1 VFAKEVDMGSQGKK
15 TLVIQ
20 NGTLIDGS
28 GTPPAPNQAIVIE
41 GNRIKSI
48 GPLPEDVRHSD
59 RDHLQL
65 IDAAGQWIMPGLIDG
80 HCHLSF
86 GFPQMPGGP
95 STRGTTSP
103 GFSALR
109 AARNAQQVLR
119 TGVTSVAV
127 PGGTWFNDVAIRDAI
142 NVDLIEGPRIACAG
156 RFIVTYGGITDNEPS
171 WVGTPEHTIGVL
183 ANDVSEMITE
193 VRRQCKHGVDFIKL
207 ADSTWGDTQLIAPEE
222 LSAVVQ
228 EAHRRGARVT
238 IHSRG
243 AGSTRAAAEAG
254 MDWILH
260 ADLATDAELEVVA
273 EAGVRL
279 MPTMTFLQRG
289 VEVGPEF
296 GRGPREMDQIRRH
309 WESSVRMLERARAL
323 GITIMCGT
331 DSGNSPLM
339 PYGQLHAHEAEI
351 LVRYGGYTPMQAIV
365 ATTRNTAFALGLEDD
380 LGTLQPGKLADII
393 ILKSDPLADI
403 RVLQGGQHL
412 ATVIKDGKLVPL
424 NGHTVEEEMLAF
436 AQPTSA

>member
-1 VFAKEVDMGSQGKK
+1 MGSQGKK

-59 RDHLQL
+59 RDQPQL

-109 AARNAQQVLR
+109 AARNAQPVLR
-119 TGVTSVAV
+119 SGVTSVAV

-142 NVDLIEGPRIACAG
+142 NVGLIEGPRIACAG

-171 WVGTPEHTIGVL
+171 WVGTPEHAIGVL

-228 EAHRRGARVT
+228 EAHRRQVRVT

-260 ADLATDAELEVVA
+260 ADLATEVEPLLE
-273 EAGVRL
+273 
-279 MPTMTFLQRG
+279 
-289 VEVGPEF
+289 
-296 GRGPREMDQIRRH
+296 PR
-309 WESSVRMLERARAL
+309 V
-323 GITIMCGT
+323 
-331 DSGNSPLM
+331 
-339 PYGQLHAHEAEI
+339 
-351 LVRYGGYTPMQAIV
+351 
-365 ATTRNTAFALGLEDD
+365 
-380 LGTLQPGKLADII
+380 
-393 ILKSDPLADI
+393 
-403 RVLQGGQHL
+403 
-412 ATVIKDGKLVPL
+412 
-424 NGHTVEEEMLAF
+424 
-436 AQPTSA
+436 

>member
-1 VFAKEVDMGSQGKK
+1 MDSQG
-15 TLVIQ
+15 TDTIIIEQ
-20 NGTLIDGS
+20 GTLIDGS
-28 GTPPAPNQAIVIE
+28 GNTPIPNQAIVIE
-41 GNRIKSI
+41 GNRITSI
-48 GPLPEDVRHSD
+48 GPLPENIRHGD
-59 RDHLQL
+59 RHHTQR

-86 GFPQMPGGP
+86 GFPQMSGGP

-142 NVDLIEGPRIACAG
+142 NVGLIEGPRIACAG

-171 WVGTPEHTIGVL
+171 WVGTPEHAIGAL

-260 ADLATDAELEVVA
+260 ADLATDVELQVVA

-279 MPTMTFLQRG
+279 MPTMTFLRRG
-289 VEVGPEF
+289 VEVGSEF
-296 GRGPREMDQIRRH
+296 GRGPREMDMLKRH
-309 WESSVRMLERARAL
+309 WEGAVRMLERARAL
-323 GITIMCGT
+323 GITLMCGT

-339 PYGQLHAHEAEI
+339 PYGQLHADEAEI
-351 LVRYGGYTPMQAIV
+351 LVRYGGYTPMEAIV
-365 ATTRNTAFALGLEDD
+365 ATTRNTAFALGLENE
-380 LGTLQPGKLADII
+380 LGTLQSGKLADLI
-393 ILKSDPLADI
+393 ILNSDPLADI

-412 ATVIKDGKLVPL
+412 TAVIKDGKIVPL
-424 NGHTVEEEMLAF
+424 NGHGAEKEMLAF
-436 AQPTSA
+436 AQPTPA